1 MCVGAHSVF
10 LFHLQPY
17 LIRSF
22 AIITRRCAQLK
33 KSYLLQDIMTGSF
46 DSRAPQTSKRT
57 DSANK
62 SLKIKSSTTTG
73 KIERKHRKVGSQNKA
88 VSALENNKRAAN
100 MSSQFHA
107 LLNVTQNTGRA
118 AGTPLP

>member
-1 MCVGAHSVF
+1 
-10 LFHLQPY
+10 
-17 LIRSF
+17 
-22 AIITRRCAQLK
+22 
-33 KSYLLQDIMTGSF
+33 MTGFF

-57 DSANK
+57 DSAKK

-73 KIERKHRKVGSQNKA
+73 KIERKYRKVGSQNKA